1 MREQDGDDMAAYFD
15 EDNAAVSKL
24 RAVEWDVE
32 SVNAAVSKLRAVEW
46 DVENVGGVLYGKIT
60 AHLTDLFT
68 DEEEAVFLDWV
79 SRQNSDGLGEGF
91 EQREIRT
98 GDGEMYVHLWNPDDS
113 WFLCREDQLD
123 EHIEHNYGMGGM
135 T

>member
-1 MREQDGDDMAAYFD
+1 MWKASA
-15 EDNAAVSKL
+15 
-24 RAVEWDVE
+24 E
-32 SVNAAVSKLRAVEW
+32 SC
-46 DVENVGGVLYGKIT
+46 T
-60 AHLTDLFT
+60 ARSPPIC
-68 DEEEAVFLDWV
+68 VFLDWV
-79 SRQNSDGLGEGF
+79 SGQNSDGLGEGF
-91 EQREIRT
+91 EQRAIRT